1 MDGSTMRSPSS
12 VPADLVSAFLKG
24 DPSPVIVVTMD
35 GGLIYSNTKAQSFL
49 DQGLAAALSSEA
61 NTAAVHFAMR
71 SSQAVPRRLQYETPE
86 GVIAGVKA
94 TISAVRLEGYLPLA
108 VIRID
113 ADKIVHRFRRLTD
126 KINAQNQHVAE
137 ASRDEKVFGRI
148 FNTIAE
154 GVLVCDLNGQVLVR
168 NAALNAMVG
177 IDASLAAIFGG
188 QGACAA
194 HLTRALADTD
204 AGGGYY
210 DRTISKGDGQRLEV
224 EISAALTETVD
235 GKIAVLVFRDITERR
250 ALERALKLA
259 EEANRRREVVTA
271 KAEAT
276 HRFLS
281 VMSHELRTPLNGTLA
296 ALQLLN
302 DEVTKNSV
310 ADELVSL
317 AQRSGDQVL
326 AQVERI
332 LEYTRLDVQDF
343 APRPAAMRLDQF
355 AQDLVQHF
363 EEDAYDRGNAID
375 LHLLGPSYR
384 RVFCDPALL
393 RDIVYNL
400 IDNAVKFTHDGRI
413 GLNIEMEQRS
423 ARRVEVLIR
432 VSDTGAGFDS
442 DDLERLTAEF
452 EIGEHSYSRAFDGA
466 GLGLAIVAKAVALMD
481 GRLEAKSVIGVGS
494 VMTVRLSLPL
504 AEMLH
509 DGRAQAPVRP
519 VVTTPKVLVVD
530 DNATNRQ
537 VLGMTLDRQDCD
549 VSFARDGKE
558 ALSAM
563 NTNSFDAVFMDV
575 SMPEMDGLEATRR
588 YRALH
593 GPELPIIGVTAH
605 ADPKSHR
612 DCMSAG
618 MDGVLIKPIQ
628 IAEIKEIV
636 ARLKG

>member
-1 MDGSTMRSPSS
+1 MRSPSI
-12 VPADLVSAFLKG
+12 VPTDLVAAFLKG
-24 DPSPVIVVTMD
+24 EPSPVIVITMD
-35 GGLIYSNTKAQSFL
+35 GSLIYSNTKAQSFL
-49 DQGLAAALSSEA
+49 DHGLAAALSSEA
-61 NTAAVHFAMR
+61 NTASVHFAMR

-86 GVIAGVKA
+86 GAIAGLKT
-94 TISAVRLEGYLPLA
+94 TISAVRMEGYLPLA
-108 VIRID
+108 IIRID

-126 KINAQNQHVAE
+126 KLNAENQKVAE
-137 ASRDEKVFGRI
+137 SSRDEKVFGRI

-168 NAALNAMVG
+168 NAAFTAMVG
-177 IDASLAAIFGG
+177 SDARLTTIFGG
-188 QGACAA
+188 DGHCAA
-194 HLTRALADTD
+194 LLARALADTQ

-210 DRTISKGDGQRLEV
+210 DQIISTGDGERLEV
-224 EISAALTETVD
+224 EISAALAETVD
-235 GKIAVLVFRDITERR
+235 GKIAVLLFRDITERR
-250 ALERALKLA
+250 ALERATKLA
-259 EEANRRREVVTA
+259 DEANRRRELVTA

-276 HRFLS
+276 QRFLS

-302 DEVTKNSV
+302 DEVEKNSA

-332 LEYTRLDVQDF
+332 LEFTRLDVQDF
-343 APRPAAMRLDQF
+343 VLRPAAMRLDHF

-363 EEDAYDRGNAID
+363 EEEAYDRGNAID
-375 LHLLGPSYR
+375 LNLLGPSYW

-393 RDIVYNL
+393 RDVVFNL
-400 IDNAVKFTHDGRI
+400 MDNAVKFTHEGRI
-413 GLNIEMEQRS
+413 GLNIELEQRS
-423 ARRVEVLIR
+423 TRRVEVLIR
-432 VSDTGAGFDS
+432 VSDTGAGFDT
-442 DDLERLTAEF
+442 DELERLTAEF

-466 GLGLAIVAKAVALMD
+466 GLGLAIVAKAVALLD
-481 GRLEAKSVIGVGS
+481 GRLEAKSGIGVGS

-504 AEMLH
+504 AEMLN
-509 DGRAQAPVRP
+509 DGRAQEPVRS

-537 VLGMTLDRQDCD
+537 VLGMTLDRQDCA

-558 ALSAM
+558 ALSIM
-563 NTNSFDAVFMDV
+563 NTHSFDTVFMDV

-593 GPELPIIGVTAH
+593 GPELQIIGVTAN

-618 MDGVLIKPIQ
+618 MDGVLLKPIQ
-628 IAEIKEIV
+628 IAEVKEII
-636 ARLKG
+636 ARLKA